1 MIITLPTNIIYDIY
15 YPTTTTTIISCT
27 PDFPHHLNILS
38 HYHNFAPQNK
48 MGVKNG
54 SATLH
59 SITDLTLAKVAHMC
73 CRLADN
79 KGISPRVVA
88 NCSNL
93 IYIFKS
99 SYTPIAISLVNHF
112 KKLTTAG
119 IIVVPVCDSYVR
131 PTAKQA
137 TKV

>member
-1 MIITLPTNIIYDIY
+1 
-15 YPTTTTTIISCT
+15 
-27 PDFPHHLNILS
+27 
-38 HYHNFAPQNK
+38 

-59 SITDLTLAKVAHMC
+59 SITDLMLAKVAHMC
-73 CRLADN
+73 CRLAE
-79 KGISPRVVA
+79 
-88 NCSNL
+88 
-93 IYIFKS
+93 FKS

-119 IIVVPVCDSYVR
+119 IIVVPVCDGYVR

-137 TKV
+137 TNV